1 MTTFHVIH
9 IIVGAWL
16 ILSPYLNILDAR
28 SMTVN
33 SAVIG
38 AVVLLYNLWYL
49 FARSNVDVRQE
60 P

>member
-60 P
+60 Q

>member
-9 IIVGAWL
+9 IIAGAWL

-49 FARSNVDVRQE
+49 FARNNVDVRQE
-60 P
+60 Q